1 MSIWHSSGHIQGKL
15 SIRRFPSLLWQP
27 QDIYLNFSMAH
38 TNASF
43 RYLFKGLVSI
53 INRKLILKS
62 NWREKQ
68 PFVTFAP
75 WWTLLSFKAQSNCH
89 LSGFYLLHHSPST
102 LVTLPGLLCNYCN
115 CSIKLMNIYWCLPH
129 ATPTASC
136 EESLGE
142 QNEGN
147 LHSPAAG
154 IQVGE
159 KKKKNLGK
167 KKQLVCLWEDS
178 LSSSSLYSE
187 KLLSA
192 DRGKAQQMLI
202 LLSRPRFLLNVSLLW
217 GYD

>member
-38 TNASF
+38 TIASF

-62 NWREKQ
+62 NRREKQ

-115 CSIKLMNIYWCLPH
+115 CSIKLMNIYWVSAACHTHCQLWGKPWW
-129 ATPTASC
+129 TEWRKSPLSC
-136 EESLGE
+136 SWY
-142 QNEGN
+142 
-147 LHSPAAG
+147 SSWR
-154 IQVGE
+154 
-159 KKKKNLGK
+159 KKKRIWGK
-167 KKQLVCLWEDS
+167 KS
-178 LSSSSLYSE
+178 NSSVSE
-187 KLLSA
+187 KTPCPLPLCILRNSLVLTE
-192 DRGKAQQMLI
+192 GK
-202 LLSRPRFLLNVSLLW
+202 LSRC
-217 GYD
+217 